1 MRLNVIVA
9 VSENWGIG
17 KCGGL
22 PWKLRKDMAFF
33 KTVTTKAKS
42 VLLRTPSGVQ
52 VVPNLNAAIN
62 LLHNDEFSSIV
73 DEIFVI
79 GGYSLYKEVLKQT
92 IYPVRIYCT
101 HILNE
106 VDCDIYFPKVNW
118 GKLKKIDLPDIPV
131 DTFMENGLTYKFCV
145 YDVPSEY
152 LFDL

>member
-17 KCGGL
+17 KCGSL
-22 PWKLRKDMAFF
+22 PWKLKKDMAYF

-42 VLLRTPSGVQ
+42 GKVTWESIPENFKPLKDRINVVVSSTLSQTPSGVQ

-62 LLHNDEFSSIV
+62 LLHSEEFSSIV

-92 IYPVRIYCT
+92 IYPVRIY
-101 HILNE
+101 
-106 VDCDIYFPKVNW
+106 
-118 GKLKKIDLPDIPV
+118 PDIPV
-131 DTFMENGLTYKFCV
+131 DTFMENGLTYKFCG
-145 YDVPSEY
+145 YEFPS
-152 LFDL
+152 DI